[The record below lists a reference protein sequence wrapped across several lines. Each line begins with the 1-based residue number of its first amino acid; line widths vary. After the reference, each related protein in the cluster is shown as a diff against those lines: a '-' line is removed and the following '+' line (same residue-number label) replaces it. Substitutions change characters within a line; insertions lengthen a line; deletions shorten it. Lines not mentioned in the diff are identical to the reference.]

1 MENLFHDAAVNDYG
15 YYKSPGRI
23 SSISDAEP
31 WEYVSA
37 DALEAAVDAHVLFPL
52 DYHSLDIIT
61 LMSTNTDDYGEYYRV
76 YMIPLGNG
84 HMYQLEK
91 HLDGWDIGFI
101 EPGEDQIR
109 WMTDVPACIA
119 RAIARFINY

>member
-15 YYKSPGRI
+15 YYKNH
-23 SSISDAEP
+23 SSATFINDAEP
-31 WEYVSA
+31 WEFVSTA
-37 DALEAAVDAHVLFPL
+37 VLEAAVDSHLTFPQEYS
-52 DYHSLDIIT
+52 DLDIIT

-91 HLDGWDIGFI
+91 HLDGWSIGFI

-109 WMTDVPACIA
+109 WMTGVPACIA
-119 RAIARFINY
+119 RAIARFINC

>member
-37 DALEAAVDAHVLFPL
+37 DALEAAVDEHADFPH
-52 DYHSLDIIT
+52 DYRNLDIIT